1 MSPVISTGL
10 SMACSFCLL
19 THKRLVNLVPGH
31 APLLVSVSALIALF
45 AIGTGPSHYARERLI
60 VGRPQVKCR
69 GGACPRPGRIKIRKG
84 KGMIP
89 MDRSTRIA
97 FISEHASPV
106 ALLGGADAGGQNVYV
121 DEVSRNLARRGYAV
135 GVFTRC
141 DNPDMP
147 EIIDWA
153 RGVRVVHL
161 PAGPMQPRPKDELW
175 PFMPEFRDSFLRFMV
190 RDEARYDL
198 IHGNFWM
205 SAWVATELR
214 KRLDIPAVQIFHA
227 MGKTKR
233 RHQKKVDT
241 SPGDRIKTEKD
252 IIRDVDRL
260 IAQCPAER
268 AELVDDYHADA
279 KKVVIIPSAV
289 NTRVFRPVP
298 QAEARSRIGL
308 DRAGKV
314 IVYVGRM
321 LPRKDIRNIVRA
333 LALLVRQGDESLH
346 SSASPLTLMV
356 VGGETVEPDPVA
368 TPEIGELQRL
378 AEELGVLEHVR
389 FIGKRQAN
397 ELRDYYSAGDVV
409 VTTPWYEPFGL
420 TPLEAMACGRPV
432 IGSAVGGITF
442 TIKDGATGFLVPP
455 RDPEALAARLQLLL
469 SQPEL
474 SMQMGLA
481 ARQRVEREFTWSIT
495 AMRTGA
501 LYETLLVERMHENLT
516 KETSSIASFPK
527 VSDKNF

>member
-1 MSPVISTGL
+1 
-10 SMACSFCLL
+10 
-19 THKRLVNLVPGH
+19 
-31 APLLVSVSALIALF
+31 
-45 AIGTGPSHYARERLI
+45 
-60 VGRPQVKCR
+60 
-69 GGACPRPGRIKIRKG
+69 
-84 KGMIP
+84 
-89 MDRSTRIA
+89 MDRITRIA
-97 FISEHASPV
+97 FLSEHASPI

-135 GVFTRC
+135 DVFTRR
-141 DNPDMP
+141 DSMNAP
-147 EIIDWA
+147 EIVEWA
-153 RGVRVVHL
+153 PGVRVVHL
-161 PAGPMQPRPKDELW
+161 KAGPSRPRPKDELW
-175 PFMPEFRDSFLRFMV
+175 PFMPEFRDSFLRFML
-190 RDEARYDL
+190 RDEVQYDL

-205 SAWVATELR
+205 SGWVASELR
-214 KRLDIPAVQIFHA
+214 ERLHIPAVQIFHA

-241 SPGDRIKTEKD
+241 SPGDRIKTELEV
-252 IIRDVDRL
+252 IRKVDRL

-289 NTRVFRPVP
+289 NTRVFRPVL

-308 DRAGKV
+308 EPVGKV

-333 LALLVRQGDESLH
+333 LALLLQQGDASLH

-356 VGGETVEPDPVA
+356 VGGETVEPDPLA

-378 AEELGVLEHVR
+378 AGELGVLEHVR

-397 ELRDYYSAGDVV
+397 KLCDYYSAGDVV

-442 TIKDGATGFLVPP
+442 TIKDGETGLLVPP
-455 RDPEALAARLQLLL
+455 RDPAALAAGLQRLL

-474 SMQMGLA
+474 SIQMGAA
-481 ARQRVEREFTWSIT
+481 ARKRVEREFTWSIV
-495 AMRTGA
+495 AMRTAA
-501 LYETLLVERMHENLT
+501 LYETVMAEREQQT
-516 KETSSIASFPK
+516 TSLPLEIERPPLASLPTIPEI
-527 VSDKNF
+527 NP

>member
-1 MSPVISTGL
+1 
-10 SMACSFCLL
+10 
-19 THKRLVNLVPGH
+19 
-31 APLLVSVSALIALF
+31 
-45 AIGTGPSHYARERLI
+45 
-60 VGRPQVKCR
+60 
-69 GGACPRPGRIKIRKG
+69 
-84 KGMIP
+84 
-89 MDRSTRIA
+89 MDRITRIA
-97 FISEHASPV
+97 FLSEHASPI

-135 GVFTRC
+135 DVFTRR
-141 DNPDMP
+141 DSMNAP
-147 EIIDWA
+147 EIVEWA
-153 RGVRVVHL
+153 PGVRVVHL
-161 PAGPMQPRPKDELW
+161 KAGPSRPRPKDELW
-175 PFMPEFRDSFLRFMV
+175 PFMPEFRDSFLRFML
-190 RDEARYDL
+190 RDEVQYDL

-205 SAWVATELR
+205 SGWVASELR
-214 KRLDIPAVQIFHA
+214 ERLHIPAVQIFHA

-241 SPGDRIKTEKD
+241 SPGDRIKTELEV
-252 IIRDVDRL
+252 IRKVDRL

-289 NTRVFRPVP
+289 NTRVFRPVL

-308 DRAGKV
+308 EPVGKV

-333 LALLVRQGDESLH
+333 LALLLQQGDASLH

-356 VGGETVEPDPVA
+356 VGGETVEPDPLA

-378 AEELGVLEHVR
+378 AGELGVLEHVR

-397 ELRDYYSAGDVV
+397 KLCDYYSAGDVV

-442 TIKDGATGFLVPP
+442 TIKDGETGLLVPP
-455 RDPEALAARLQLLL
+455 RDPAALAAGLQRLL

-474 SMQMGLA
+474 SIQMGAA
-481 ARQRVEREFTWSIT
+481 ARKRVEREFTWSIV
-495 AMRTGA
+495 AMRTAA
-501 LYETLLVERMHENLT
+501 LYETVMAEREQQT
-516 KETSSIASFPK
+516 TSLPLEIERPPLAPLPTIPEI
-527 VSDKNF
+527 NP